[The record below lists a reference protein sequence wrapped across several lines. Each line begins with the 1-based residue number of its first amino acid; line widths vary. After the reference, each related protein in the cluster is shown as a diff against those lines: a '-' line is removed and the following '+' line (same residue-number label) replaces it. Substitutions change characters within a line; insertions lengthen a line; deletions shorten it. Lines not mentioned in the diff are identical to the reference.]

1 MSRLE
6 AAMRRLKVLP
16 KAGPVPVHRVETTDT
31 GPLRVTVELPLL
43 SSSETV
49 TLDLNPTGL
58 RLAEPAVGYTLELS
72 FPCTVDEG
80 GAAAKF
86 DKKARVLTITL
97 PVVGGGTRLTA
108 DVDVHVRRTWVGR
121 FDKLQ
126 KRFPDAPKQS
136 ILAALTE
143 HDGHEGKAAS
153 LHNPNPN
160 PHPHPHPHP
169 HSNPN
174 PNPNPN
180 PNQAA
185 SLLAQTH
192 DDVQARRPPAE
203 DHRPAPA
210 RGPQPA
216 TAPPPPVPAPLVPP
230 TPLPPL
236 TLPPLTLP
244 PRTLP
249 PPPPA
254 LPSPAL
260 GPPRSPRQQRRLP
273 PARARNL
280 LALSQTIGS

>member
-1 MSRLE
+1 
-6 AAMRRLKVLP
+6 MRRLEVLP

-31 GPLRVTVELPLL
+31 GSLRVTVELPLL
-43 SSSETV
+43 SSSEAM

-58 RLAEPAVGYTLELS
+58 RLAEPVVGYTLELS

-97 PVVGGGTRLTA
+97 PVVGGGTRPTA

-143 HDGHEGKAAS
+143 HEGHEAKAAS
-153 LHNPNPN
+153 L
-160 PHPHPHPHP
+160 
-169 HSNPN
+169 PN

-180 PNQAA
+180 PNLNPSPSPSPSPSPNPNQAA
-185 SLLAQTH
+185 SLLGQTH

-203 DHRPAPA
+203 LDRERAAPSGEA
-210 RGPQPA
+210 A
-216 TAPPPPVPAPLVPP
+216 AAE
-230 TPLPPL
+230 
-236 TLPPLTLP
+236 
-244 PRTLP
+244 
-249 PPPPA
+249 A
-254 LPSPAL
+254 EA
-260 GPPRSPRQQRRLP
+260 
-273 PARARNL
+273 AA
-280 LALSQTIGS
+280 AAEE